1 MVPPAPSR
9 WRRFWPSGVAAQ
21 LALLVILAIIA
32 IHALLTASF
41 RLADRTVASPGE
53 TTGRL
58 AAVVEILDRAPVD
71 QRPGLLAAAAAG
83 LPQLRLGL
91 ASASATLH
99 EDARGGPDARHLG
112 RALGPAFTVSTL
124 LPDEPQPSAV
134 TTLAV
139 RLRDLSFVVATLPR
153 PPPPPA
159 GPLTATIAFLII
171 CAVLLGGWAGLALT
185 RPLRRIAAAVE
196 SYGPGRETSPLAEDG
211 PREVRIVARAFNR
224 MQERIARLLDDR
236 TRALAAVSHDLRT
249 PITRLRLRAEAIPD
263 AGERARTIA
272 DLDQMAAL
280 VQSALAHLRDGQ
292 SDEALTVV
300 DLASLVQTVADQQA
314 DLGRDIPVTVA
325 ERLAVRGRLLE
336 LERAVANL
344 ADNAG
349 RYGRAPRIA
358 VRRDDDA
365 ALVEIIDQGPGIPRE
380 RRSELLEPFV
390 RGDAARTMNDHDG
403 FGLGLTIARTVAEA
417 HGGALELADGVDG
430 AFVARLR
437 LPLA

>member
-1 MVPPAPSR
+1 MAPPAPPR
-9 WRRFWPSGVAAQ
+9 WRRFWPSGIAAQ
-21 LALLVILAIIA
+21 LAVLVILAIIA

-41 RLADRTVASPGE
+41 RLADRSVSPPGE
-53 TTGRL
+53 VTGRL
-58 AAVVEILDRAPVD
+58 AAVIEILDRAPVD

-83 LPQLRLGL
+83 LPQLQLGL

-99 EDARGGPDARHLG
+99 EDTRDGPDVRHLG
-112 RALGPAFTVSTL
+112 RALGPAFTVNAL
-124 LPDEPQPSAV
+124 RPDGPQPATA
-134 TTLAV
+134 TTVAV
-139 RLRDLSFVVATLPR
+139 RLRDLSFVIATLPR
-153 PPPPPA
+153 SPPPPA
-159 GPLTATIAFLII
+159 GPLMATVAFLVI
-171 CAVLLGGWAGLALT
+171 CAVLLGGWAVLALT

-196 SYGPGRETSPLAEDG
+196 AYGPGQATPPLPEDG
-211 PREVRIVARAFNR
+211 PREVRTVARAFNR

-263 AGERARTIA
+263 SSERARTIA
-272 DLDQMAAL
+272 DLDQMGAL

-292 SDEALTVV
+292 SDEAPTVV

-314 DLGRDIPVTVA
+314 DLGRDMPVTVS

-336 LERAVANL
+336 LERAVTNL

-349 RYGRAPRIA
+349 RYGRDPRIA
-358 VRRDDDA
+358 VRREGDA

-380 RRSELLEPFV
+380 RRAELLEPFV
-390 RGDAARTMNDHDG
+390 RGDAARTMNDQDG

-417 HGGALELADGVDG
+417 HGGALELADGIDG
-430 AFVARLR
+430 VFIARLR
-437 LPLA
+437 LPLP